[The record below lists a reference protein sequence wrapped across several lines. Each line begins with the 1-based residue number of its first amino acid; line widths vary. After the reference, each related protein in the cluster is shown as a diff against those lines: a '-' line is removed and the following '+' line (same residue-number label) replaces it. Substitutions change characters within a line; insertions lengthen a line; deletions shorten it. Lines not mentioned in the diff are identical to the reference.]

1 MMTGAVPLFA
11 GQLCLLRFVQLS
23 ELPKGLPLAAG
34 VLVLCMVLQCI
45 RLAAGQNIL
54 QKAERSKSWN

>member
-1 MMTGAVPLFA
+1 
-11 GQLCLLRFVQLS
+11 LLRFVQLS

-45 RLAAGQNIL
+45 RLAA
-54 QKAERSKSWN
+54 RSEYIVEA

>member
-1 MMTGAVPLFA
+1 MIQEQLAHLPEFLPGYRPFPLA
-11 GQLCLLRFVQLS
+11 Q

-45 RLAAGQNIL
+45 RLAARSEYI
-54 QKAERSKSWN
+54 AEA